1 MVSLEELPTELH
13 CSIVRLLDPI
23 SLIAISQASTHFRCL
38 IEPKQK
44 HFVERLLALESLDK
58 YGGPSPVF
66 RSRDNHLSPGWDGKE
81 WSTIR
86 WACTDC
92 LRLLPHQYFDNHSVL
107 RLGYRKL
114 IPGSLASMAI
124 TSWEPDGHIRR
135 LRRHL
140 RNGETQAASL
150 SEKTLRKRYF
160 VCVTAGEGS
169 QGFVGVTSATTLELY
184 KRCGISE
191 FEGMSLAEF
200 EKVTTA
206 HKLQIF
212 DKNALAIELER
223 CGNKR
228 RLRRC
233 NECRY
238 LRGQLK
244 PRANG
249 YGGTSKLPIVPSR
262 QVAFANHLDR
272 WFPGFSNWLES
283 KRPTVALP
291 LFRIYRKNA
300 YDQPWTLYMVRCP
313 GCACWKEIR
322 DFRFGG
328 IYPHWKPVTATG
340 TRGGSQTW
348 DSRDITESLLNE
360 SRCNRC
366 FARENGRQCLNKV
379 LLDWIQHL
387 IRIQLAVLSHQLNSG
402 WGKLSTVRAGA
413 PQEYNSEIKHILRH
427 MPCSRLGIFD
437 IVSYADVALLRL
449 GQTQWKDLWE
459 RTKRQGDTGWA
470 GEDMDAWCEEWIRE
484 FDDTEAHWRWLMACR
499 DELEESAGVLAE
511 WALSRDGDAFA

>member
-58 YGGPSPVF
+58 YGGTSPFF

-92 LRLLPHQYFDNHSVL
+92 FRLLPHQYFDNHSVL

-114 IPGSLASMAI
+114 IPGSLASIAI
-124 TSWEPDGHIRR
+124 TSWEPDEHIRR

-340 TRGGSQTW
+340 TRALS
-348 DSRDITESLLNE
+348 
-360 SRCNRC
+360 
-366 FARENGRQCLNKV
+366 RQCHAPRRRLEDEWKRDLGQKPPRN
-379 LLDWIQHL
+379 
-387 IRIQLAVLSHQLNSG
+387 AVLSDVNTLLTLAVG
-402 WGKLSTVRAGA
+402 LSETYSIKTSHGLTVAA
-413 PQEYNSEIKHILRH
+413 
-427 MPCSRLGIFD
+427 MPRFVIS
-437 IVSYADVALLRL
+437 DVCVLSSLDWELALVR
-449 GQTQWKDLWE
+449 
-459 RTKRQGDTGWA
+459 RQGL
-470 GEDMDAWCEEWIRE
+470 
-484 FDDTEAHWRWLMACR
+484 EAAA
-499 DELEESAGVLAE
+499 SI
-511 WALSRDGDAFA
+511 